1 MIILFDD
8 YPIDKQDATG
18 EITLEKYEE
27 FNCST
32 CWIYFL
38 IYELNLKVDW
48 SIDGDYNRFFIDF

>member
-32 CWIYFL
+32 C
-38 IYELNLKVDW
+38 
-48 SIDGDYNRFFIDF
+48 